1 MFDDTLLACI
11 SISWLLAFLIPFN
24 VGRRFHDCTHCSSVP
39 RLHWEA
45 RGLAVRLFRTAA
57 GPPALR
63 LCYACATLTL
73 RWHHP
78 TTALQRYTFSP
89 LFPLQSNITAVPVPC
104 QRAAVPRARDT
115 TAQRYT
121 VNCFRGALCCSLK
134 KLLCKFCFFNFF
146 PKYFSPAC
154 ISEWMAIWF

>member
-1 MFDDTLLACI
+1 MSVDGSMIARIAALCLGSTGRLGDWPSVCSEQLQ
-11 SISWLLAFLIPFN
+11 
-24 VGRRFHDCTHCSSVP
+24 GRR
-39 RLHWEA
+39 R
-45 RGLAVRLFRTAA
+45 
-57 GPPALR
+57 
-63 LCYACATLTL
+63 YACATLTL